1 MHDDAGLARAGA
13 GAEPFEEAL
22 ALFHSRRGHDFSLMW
37 ICTDDV
43 TLLDLARAAAVLGRE
58 QESAALFAA
67 ARSAGSREA
76 LSLAGP

>member
-1 MHDDAGLARAGA
+1 
-13 GAEPFEEAL
+13 
-22 ALFHSRRGHDFSLMW
+22 MW